1 MALTL
6 QIKVETSSQRVS
18 GELQITEKFIYLLN
32 TSRTISQVQ
41 LRHVGVVLW
50 RTSSSAPEHA
60 HTVLPEPT
68 RNQKSHADKLQHGA
82 SGTLQS
88 VKCQSHNVTL
98 SYWSKNSEEVLSD
111 QRNGSGRL
119 TVCSLLPVL
128 FLWSNFT
135 VFTATEQTS
144 VEQITVLLTSNRPD
158 RRNRSGCRGGRHHI
172 HTPGRVQSGRRHLE
186 ETHRRQTDSGVFK
199 NCLYLNEWCSDLS
212 QIDVIN
218 TSLSVEIYIIHFWIE
233 SVFDS
238 WQIDAFILLLHRCS
252 SEQYKVLKAQTA
264 VVSDW
269 KSTRLEVFVPKIQ
282 TAVFTVKVWVNL
294 DVQEGWSQVSD
305 VIKVMI
311 INSLCFIRFRHKNYL
326 LTFSKGS

>member
-1 MALTL
+1 MLVWFCGGLPAQHQNTLTQFSL
-6 QIKVETSSQRVS
+6 NRPETRRVTQTNYNMEPQEHCSQS
-18 GELQITEKFIYLLN
+18 T
-32 TSRTISQVQ
+32 
-41 LRHVGVVLW
+41 
-50 RTSSSAPEHA
+50 
-60 HTVLPEPT
+60 
-68 RNQKSHADKLQHGA
+68 
-82 SGTLQS
+82 
-88 VKCQSHNVTL
+88 KCQSHNVTL

-119 TVCSLLPVL
+119 TVCSLLPVW
-128 FLWSNFT
+128 FLWSYFT

-218 TSLSVEIYIIHFWIE
+218 TLISVEIYIIHFWIE

-269 KSTRLEVFVPKIQ
+269 KSTRLEVFVPKCKLLFLLLKFEWIW
-282 TAVFTVKVWVNL
+282 TCRKDEVRWVMSSR
-294 DVQEGWSQVSD
+294 WW
-305 VIKVMI
+305 
-311 INSLCFIRFRHKNYL
+311 
-326 LTFSKGS
+326 